1 MDGWMDQE
9 DVEYICKGI
18 LFSHKK
24 EGNPAVCDNMNRTW
38 GHNAKWNKLDRKK
51 TNTVGYHLCG

>member
-1 MDGWMDQE
+1 MDQE